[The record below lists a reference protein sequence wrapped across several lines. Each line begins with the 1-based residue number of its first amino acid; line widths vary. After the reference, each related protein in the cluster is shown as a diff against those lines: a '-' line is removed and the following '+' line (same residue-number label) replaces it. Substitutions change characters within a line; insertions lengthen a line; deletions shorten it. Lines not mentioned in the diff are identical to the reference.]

1 MKKVVINIVLIIV
14 FIILYLITIN
24 FFSWFKIAGVMPN
37 LFVIFVLFIG
47 LYTTRINGA
56 VYGVI
61 LGLLLDLFI
70 GKNIGISAIM
80 LGMVGAIAG
89 TFDKNFS
96 KESRITIIL
105 MVLISTIIFEVGSYT
120 IRYFIY
126 RMDPQIGT
134 FIQILLIETLYN
146 VLITIVIYPLMQ
158 NVGYKIEEEYKGN
171 KILTRYF

>member
-14 FIILYLITIN
+14 FIILYLLTIN

-37 LFVIFVLFIG
+37 LIVIFVLFIG